1 MSYQEPAASGYEL
14 TASEIDPAHHAIVP
28 SDDQQDLAFRSIR
41 AIDPN
46 ALIPQGAASLTP
58 ERRTPKGIR
67 PMIWVR
73 LNETKSAVLFEV
85 TLHTG
90 QCVQVHV
97 PFDSWRLG
105 TCDTEAVR
113 AAIQK
118 AYLNLLRRKADPVI
132 VKPGMISLKVL
143 SKHDPQLRTSN
154 LGQRQSSLDSTSTRT
169 SLDSSRYNSP
179 HPARQPS
186 HPHVIVGHS
195 RSQGS
200 HTPHRSHS
208 HPAPG
213 VPLAAIPPI
222 PSQPAVRP
230 NVLKRLNTAVNA
242 SSPAGSRSQPVTPTH
257 PHPGVYVNV
266 IHGGGQQPYV
276 RVKQA
281 DAAGYDPYTNTRYV
295 GYAH

>member
-41 AIDPN
+41 AIDPK
-46 ALIPQGAASLTP
+46 ALLPQGAATIAP

-67 PMIWVR
+67 PMIW
-73 LNETKSAVLFEV
+73 

-105 TCDTEAVR
+105 TSDPEAVR

-118 AYLNLLRRKADPVI
+118 AYLNLLRRKPDPVI

-143 SKHDPQLRTSN
+143 SKADPLRSTH
-154 LGQRQSSLDSTSTRT
+154 QTRQSSLDSSSTRT
-169 SLDSSRYNSP
+169 SLDSPRYSSP
-179 HPARQPS
+179 HPHPIRQVS
-186 HPHVIVGHS
+186 HPHVIIGHGHS

-213 VPLAAIPPI
+213 PPPIPAIPP
-222 PSQPAVRP
+222 QPAVRP
-230 NVLKRLNTAVNA
+230 NVLKRLNTTNLSAN
-242 SSPAGSRSQPVTPTH
+242 PAGSRSQPVTPTH
-257 PHPGVYVNV
+257 PHAGHYVNV
-266 IHGGGQQPYV
+266 IHGGGAQPPFV
-276 RVKQA
+276 RVKSGEPG
-281 DAAGYDPYTNTRYV
+281 GYDPYTNTRFV